1 MLRNRPPAR
10 EEMDAFASLQKSIER
25 LVRIRCSNYK
35 EDYIKR
41 RILSRMRL
49 TNTADF
55 EAYHKYLLATP
66 EEVDLLRN
74 ALTIN
79 VTKFFRDPEV
89 FEVLRREVLPDLA
102 ARHGSIR
109 IWCAGCATG
118 EEPYSLAI
126 LAHDLAALRDGVNV
140 TIYATDIDAVVLEKA
155 KAGIYDRKAL
165 ENVDERQLRRHFISR
180 EDGTFEVRP
189 HLKEIIKFRQHDL
202 MSGVPIARYLDAVSC
217 RNVTIYFTERQKNEL
232 TRLFHGAL
240 AVDGYYVMGKTE
252 YLGRE
257 VEHLFKPYNI
267 MQKIL
272 RKAA

>member
-1 MLRNRPPAR
+1 
-10 EEMDAFASLQKSIER
+10 MDAFASLQKSIER
-25 LVRIRCSNYK
+25 LVRIKCSNYK

-55 EAYHKYLLATP
+55 EAYHKYLLANP
-66 EEVDLLRN
+66 QEIDLLRN

-79 VTKFFRDPEV
+79 VTKFFRDSEV
-89 FEVLRREVLPDLA
+89 FEVLRQEVLPDLA
-102 ARHGSIR
+102 ARRGSIR

-118 EEPYSLAI
+118 EEPYSIAI
-126 LAHDLAALRDGVNV
+126 LAHELMATHRDVAV

-155 KAGIYDRKAL
+155 RAGVYDKKAL
-165 ENVDERQLRRHFISR
+165 ENVDERQIRKHFVSR
-180 EDGTFEVRP
+180 DDGTFEVRP
-189 HLKEIIKFRQHDL
+189 HIRDLVKFRQHDL
-202 MSGVPIARYLDAVSC
+202 MTGIPIARYLDAVTC
-217 RNVTIYFTERQKNEL
+217 RNVTIYFTEQQKNEL
-232 TRLFHGAL
+232 ARLIHSAL
-240 AVDGYYVMGKTE
+240 AVDGYYIMGKTE

-257 VEHLFKPYNI
+257 VEHLFTPYNV